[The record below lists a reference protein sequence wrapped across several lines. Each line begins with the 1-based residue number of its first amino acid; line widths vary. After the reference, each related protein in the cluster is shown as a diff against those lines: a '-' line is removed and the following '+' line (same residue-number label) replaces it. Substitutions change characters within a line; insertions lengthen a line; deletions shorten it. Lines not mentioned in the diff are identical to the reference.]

1 MTIIYVSNKKIK
13 VYGHSGYAEIG
24 KDIVCAAISTLTES
38 TYRYLKVT
46 KNNVESVEEDGLF
59 EIILNE
65 INDSGKEIIKEFIN
79 IVKEIEEQYPLYIRS
94 DFNEEIG

>member
-1 MTIIYVSNKKIK
+1 M
-13 VYGHSGYAEIG
+13 
-24 KDIVCAAISTLTES
+24 TES